1 MSLYY
6 EAAEV
11 LAAPTNQGG
20 SLRSRIF
27 SKKDLKSQPAQIYA
41 LAIETCKWSPVLKD
55 VIENADLLRLERK
68 LTPTLSLL
76 LVHDLLLAKRGI
88 ALPATHGL
96 RASIER
102 HKGRLQAEL
111 TKARLRRKMSTMEA
125 LKAYVETGQEN
136 ATDTSEAP
144 YPRWIRINTLK
155 TTLEDQ
161 LESTFAGFERAA
173 TIDTV
178 RHRGS
183 KRLYID
189 VHIPNLIAISPNIDL
204 SKSVAYKSGEIIFQD
219 KASCFP
225 AYLLDPLAED
235 GDIIDSCSA
244 PGNKT
249 THIAAIL
256 VDRLPEPDEST
267 QVIHAFEKNKGRAE
281 TLEKMVNLAGSN
293 TFTTLHAGYD
303 FLKTDP
309 NSGTYKN
316 VGALLL
322 DPSCSGSGIVGR
334 DDMPELHLPG
344 IKEIVA
350 KPSRNKKK
358 PKKAPEPV
366 ETSKKETN
374 KKRKREEDGDALEV
388 MVDDDGVVT
397 AVDSD
402 AELKARLTA
411 LAEFQLELLLHA
423 FKYPAAQKITYS
435 TCSIHAEENEY
446 VVQKALASDIAKEK
460 GWKIL
465 RRDNQIRGMREWPVR
480 GSIEACDGDEVVAEG
495 CIRANK
501 GDEHATM
508 GFFLAG
514 FVRDQ
519 TSTVD
524 PEVGLLRDERGHIV
538 RDLMGL
544 PLRKDQEDAEEL
556 NVDAQVAP
564 EEAQD
569 FSPEDDD
576 EWGGFEEEVAPIVE
590 RKKEVHAIIEKKK
603 EKAKVNKH
611 AHDAIKKR
619 VNMSVK
625 EKKRQKTKR

>member
-161 LESTFAGFERAA
+161 LESTFTGFERAA
-173 TIDTV
+173 TIDAV

-249 THIAAIL
+249 THIGAIL

-293 TFTTLHAGYD
+293 TFTALHAGYD

-374 KKRKREEDGDALEV
+374 KKRKREDDGDALEV

-423 FKYPAAQKITYS
+423 FKYPAARKITYS
-435 TCSIHAEENEY
+435 TCSIHAEENES
-446 VVQKALASDIAKEK
+446 VVQKALASDIAKER

-524 PEVGLLRDERGHIV
+524 PEAGLLRDERGHLV
-538 RDLMGL
+538 RDLMGF
-544 PLRKDQEDAEEL
+544 PVRKNQEDAEEI
-556 NVDAQVAP
+556 NIDAQIAP
-564 EEAQD
+564 EEAQG
-569 FSPEDDD
+569 FSPEEDE
-576 EWGGFEEEVAPIVE
+576 EWGGFEEEAAPVVQE
-590 RKKEVHAIIEKKK
+590 KKEVHAVVKKK
-603 EKAKVNKH
+603 EKAQVNKH

-625 EKKRQKTKR
+625 DKKRQKTKR

>member
-1 MSLYY
+1 M
-6 EAAEV
+6 
-11 LAAPTNQGG
+11 
-20 SLRSRIF
+20 
-27 SKKDLKSQPAQIYA
+27 
-41 LAIETCKWSPVLKD
+41 
-55 VIENADLLRLERK
+55 
-68 LTPTLSLL
+68 SLL

-111 TKARLRRKMSTMEA
+111 TKARLRRKLSTVEA

-136 ATDTSEAP
+136 STDTSEAP

-161 LESTFAGFERAA
+161 LDSTFNGYERAA
-173 TIDTV
+173 TIGAV

-189 VHIPNLIAISPNIDL
+189 VHIPNLIAISPNVDL
-204 SKSVAYKSGEIIFQD
+204 SKSEAYKSGAIIFQD

-256 VDRLPEPDEST
+256 VDRLEEPDEST
-267 QVIHAFEKNKGRAE
+267 QLIHAFEKNKGRAE
-281 TLEKMVNLAGSN
+281 TLDKMVNLAGSN
-293 TFTTLHAGYD
+293 TFTTLHPGHD

-309 NSGTYKN
+309 NSGTYQN

-334 DDMPELHLPG
+334 DDMPDLHLPG
-344 IKEIVA
+344 IKEISA

-358 PKKAPEPV
+358 PKEAPAPEPV
-366 ETSKKETN
+366 ETN
-374 KKRKREEDGDALEV
+374 KKRKREDEEEALEV

-397 AVDSD
+397 AVDTD
-402 AELKARLTA
+402 AELKSRLAA
-411 LAEFQLELLLHA
+411 LAGFQLELLLHA
-423 FKYPAAQKITYS
+423 FKYPAARKITYS
-435 TCSIHAEENEY
+435 TCSIHAEENES
-446 VVQKALASDIAKEK
+446 VVLKALASDVAKEK

-465 RRDNQIRGMREWPVR
+465 HREKQIRGMREWPVR
-480 GSIEACDGDEVVAEG
+480 GSVEACGGDEVVAEG

-519 TSTVD
+519 TSRID
-524 PEVGLLRDERGHIV
+524 PEAEFLRDERGYLV
-538 RDLMGL
+538 RDVMVGF
-544 PLRKDQEDAEEL
+544 PVRKCQGIDKEVNIE
-556 NVDAQVAP
+556 AQMDP
-564 EEAQD
+564 EEPQD
-569 FSPEDDD
+569 FSPEDDK
-576 EWGGFEEEVAPIVE
+576 EWGGFDEEVAPIV
-590 RKKEVHAIIEKKK
+590 IEKETLALPIEKK
-603 EKAKVNKH
+603 EKARVNKH
-611 AHDAIKKR
+611 AHDAMKKR
-619 VNMSVK
+619 VNLSAK
-625 EKKRQKTKR
+625 DKKRQRTKR